1 MNFFR
6 KFRYLVIALFA
17 FLVVGFYAMVT
28 FNLSFM
34 GPIQRALKNFS
45 MADIYTQILQ
55 STGAPDT
62 SRVITIVDMTDL
74 MARSDLAQALE
85 EIMAFEPKAVG
96 VDIVFEGLKEDTA
109 SDRWLVDIAKT
120 YDNIVWQAK
129 LLDYQAEEQTYKDK
143 VQSFFIEEAQPKEG
157 FANMPRDL
165 YEGLKRTVALGESLN
180 GKTYTSFSLLVAN
193 TYAGTEVAKT
203 QLKDIN
209 INYRPTEFR
218 TIHAFEVME
227 HPELIQDHIVLFG
240 AMKDEHDMHYTTL
253 GKIPGVEVLAYA
265 VQTLINKNSIKE
277 LPTWLTWL
285 ISIFIVMITSWALTI
300 YKNDQLRR
308 RKSPFMR
315 TFMTSLM
322 VIGYIKFV
330 WMAILTFIGF
340 MLFNFFSISL
350 NLGWAFSGIAFIAT
364 AEGFY
369 KAIFEPEKG

>member
-6 KFRYLVIALFA
+6 KFRYLVIALLA

-129 LLDYQAEEQTYKDK
+129 LLDYSK
-143 VQSFFIEEAQPKEG
+143 VKKE
-157 FANMPRDL
+157 
-165 YEGLKRTVALGESLN
+165 RTERIISEMLN
-180 GKTYTSFSLLVAN
+180 N
-193 TYAGTEVAKT
+193 
-203 QLKDIN
+203 
-209 INYRPTEFR
+209 
-218 TIHAFEVME
+218 
-227 HPELIQDHIVLFG
+227 
-240 AMKDEHDMHYTTL
+240 
-253 GKIPGVEVLAYA
+253 
-265 VQTLINKNSIKE
+265 
-277 LPTWLTWL
+277 
-285 ISIFIVMITSWALTI
+285 
-300 YKNDQLRR
+300 
-308 RKSPFMR
+308 
-315 TFMTSLM
+315 
-322 VIGYIKFV
+322 
-330 WMAILTFIGF
+330 
-340 MLFNFFSISL
+340 
-350 NLGWAFSGIAFIAT
+350 
-364 AEGFY
+364 
-369 KAIFEPEKG
+369 